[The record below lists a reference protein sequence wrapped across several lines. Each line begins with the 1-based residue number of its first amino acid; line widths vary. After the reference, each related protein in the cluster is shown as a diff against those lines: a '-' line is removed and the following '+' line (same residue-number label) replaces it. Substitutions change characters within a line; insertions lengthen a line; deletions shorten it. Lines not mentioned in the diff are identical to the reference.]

1 MKSDT
6 GTRSIYVLLL
16 VNVVTWGMA
25 WPLSKIGLAFMTP
38 IWYTAFRFI
47 IGSLVCFL
55 ILATARA
62 VSIPKRQ
69 DLPILL
75 GIGVLQMALYLILV
89 NSGLAFVGAGRS
101 AILAYSTP
109 LWVTPLA
116 ALFFRET
123 ITRLKVIGV
132 LCGLIGVA
140 ILFAPMSLDW
150 SNKNIV
156 IGNSLL
162 LLSALIG
169 AISILQI
176 RFSQWHSNPFK
187 LLPWQLL
194 LAAILTLPVAYYF
207 EPVTHVQWNNT
218 TLWTTLAYNGVLATA
233 FGYWASITV
242 FKNIPAVTSSLCYLG
257 VPVLRLLFSAV
268 MLGETISASILS
280 AMMLIVSGIA
290 CVALS
295 NASRAKPASPTPP
308 VSPKIA
314 SR

>member
-1 MKSDT
+1 MKNDT
-6 GTRSIYVLLL
+6 STRSIYVLLL

-25 WPLSKIGLAFMTP
+25 WPLSKIGLAYMSP

-47 IGSLVCFL
+47 IGALVCFL
-55 ILATARA
+55 ILAAARA
-62 VSIPKRQ
+62 ITLPKRK

-75 GIGVLQMALYLILV
+75 GVGVLQMALYLMLV
-89 NSGLAFVGAGRS
+89 NSGLTFVGAGRS

-116 ALFFRET
+116 SLFFKEPV
-123 ITRLKVIGV
+123 TRLKVVGV
-132 LCGLIGVA
+132 LGGLIGVA

-150 SNKNIV
+150 SNQNVV

-162 LLSALIG
+162 ILSALVG

-194 LAAILTLPVAYYF
+194 LAAILTLPLALYF
-207 EPVTHVQWNNT
+207 EPVDNIQWNNT
-218 TLWTTLAYNGVLATA
+218 TLWGTLAYNGILATA

-257 VPVLRLLFSAV
+257 VPVLGLLFSAII
-268 MLGETISASILS
+268 LGETISPSILT
-280 AMMLIVSGIA
+280 AMILIVSGIA

-295 NASRAKPASPTPP
+295 KASRTTPLASDTPT
-308 VSPKIA
+308 SSKA
-314 SR
+314 ANT